1 MQFTQ
6 DMSKPILEHFAAVRV
21 TMNSGISEEAEIV
34 SEISRREID
43 SQVLLTM
50 DGIIFEVT
58 DAMKSSLISK
68 PPNKGN
74 IDAWIRACDGNS
86 ANTDGSHSPP
96 KQEMEMLPMRIEFD
110 WKGYWIIPEKKNPLN
125 FA

>member
-6 DMSKPILEHFAAVRV
+6 DMSKPILEHSAAVRV

-68 PPNKGN
+68 PLIKVILTHGYEHVMVIQLIRTVVIVPPNRRWK
-74 IDAWIRACDGNS
+74 CYQCELNS
-86 ANTDGSHSPP
+86 IGKDIGLFLRR
-96 KQEMEMLPMRIEFD
+96 K
-110 WKGYWIIPEKKNPLN
+110 IP
-125 FA
+125 